1 MLKAYKYRLYPTE
14 PQKLNIE
21 KHIGCSRFVY
31 NYMLALHQEL
41 YENHNQSWNKYECI
55 KKLVPLKKTEEYSW
69 LKEVNSQTL
78 QQSILNLDTA
88 FHNMFQKHAKFPK
101 FKKKNKSKNSF
112 HVPQNVSVFFDE
124 KLVFLPKFKEG
135 ISCIFHRRFDG
146 NIRNATISRTKT
158 NKYFISIVVELPYS
172 PCQSSKPSKKT
183 NSIGIDLGI
192 KDFAILSDG
201 TKIPNPE
208 IKKYNK
214 QIEKLHRNLSRKQ
227 KGSNNKNKARLKL
240 ARVYEK
246 VDNIKTDFLHKLS
259 HDIVNKNHVD
269 YIFMEDLNV
278 SGMLKNHKLA
288 RSIASASWHK
298 FNTFLNYKAEWL
310 GKKVLKIGRF
320 EPSSKL
326 CSVCGYKNKE
336 LTLKDRM
343 WICPEC
349 GTQHDRDINA
359 AVNIKNIGLNTAGI
373 AGIQACGESVSLVF
387 SKAVL
392 CEAGSPHFKTVS
404 QV

>member
-21 KHIGCSRFVY
+21 KHIGCSRFVH
-31 NYMLALHQEL
+31 NHMLALHKEL
-41 YENHNQSWNKYECI
+41 YENHNEKWNKYEYI

-78 QQSILNLDTA
+78 QQSILNLDSA
-88 FHNMFQKHAKFPK
+88 FQNMFQKHAKFPK

-158 NKYFISIVVELPYS
+158 K
-172 PCQSSKPSKKT
+172 
-183 NSIGIDLGI
+183 
-192 KDFAILSDG
+192 
-201 TKIPNPE
+201 
-208 IKKYNK
+208 
-214 QIEKLHRNLSRKQ
+214 
-227 KGSNNKNKARLKL
+227 
-240 ARVYEK
+240 
-246 VDNIKTDFLHKLS
+246 
-259 HDIVNKNHVD
+259 
-269 YIFMEDLNV
+269 
-278 SGMLKNHKLA
+278 
-288 RSIASASWHK
+288 
-298 FNTFLNYKAEWL
+298 
-310 GKKVLKIGRF
+310 KKVLKIGRF

-343 WICPEC
+343 WKCPEC
-349 GTQHDRDINA
+349 GTEHDRDINA
-359 AVNIKNIGLNTAGI
+359 AVNIRNIGLSTAGT
-373 AGIQACGESVSLVF
+373 AGFQACGESVSLVF